1 MRDHEITP
9 EVLFMVMACDGIWDC
24 MSNQEVVNFVQK
36 RIVDGKDLQTIC
48 EELMDW
54 CLAPD
59 AFLGAVGCD
68 NMSVIIV
75 GFLQGRSREE
85 WVERCKRTLVASDE
99 QSAAGANGATGS
111 NNNNTEAKSPTSPT
125 SPTAAMA
132 AAKPGSKQP

>member
-68 NMSVIIV
+68 NMSVIV
-75 GFLQGRSREE
+75 VAFLQGRSREE
-85 WVERCKRTLVASDE
+85 WVERCKRTLIAGDD
-99 QSAAGANGATGS
+99 QQGANGAVAAAG
-111 NNNNTEAKSPTSPT
+111 NNTESAKSPTST
-125 SPTAAMA
+125 TAAA
-132 AAKPGSKQP
+132 AAGAGAKPQGKHP